1 MENRLDFSEV
11 PYEYPLCLNRQCDK
25 ASTCLRQLAEQ
36 SVTDDII
43 YWSIIS
49 PRHLATV
56 KGSCPYYRSAA
67 KVRFAKGFKGI
78 LENISN
84 KQMREVVSHLIST
97 FSRRTYY
104 RIRKGER
111 LLSPA
116 EQEEIEKILRH
127 CGVTDQQEFDA
138 YTEEYEW

>member
-1 MENRLDFSEV
+1 MENRINFSEV
-11 PYEYPLCLNRQCDK
+11 PYQYPLCLNRQCAK

-36 SVTDDII
+36 SATDDII

-67 KVRFAKGFKGI
+67 KVRFAKGFQGI

-116 EQEEIEKILRH
+116 EQEEVLKILRH
-127 CGVTDQQEFDA
+127 CGVADQQEFDA
-138 YTEEYEW
+138 YTEEYQW